1 MIPVSVQHAAQV
13 LGVAPVG
20 TGDKSVPITSLV
32 ADSRAVT
39 SGALFV
45 ALQGERADGHDFV
58 ARARADGAVAALVSR
73 PVDSGLCLV
82 VPDPLAAL
90 GALARDQV
98 DAGHARDLRVL
109 AITGSQGKTS
119 TKDVLAQL
127 LETTGPTVSPVGNL
141 NNELGVPLT
150 VARIEPTTRFLVA
163 EMGARGIGHIAYLCR
178 IAPPD
183 VALVLNV
190 GVAHVGEFGGRPAIA
205 QAKGE
210 LVEAVTDSGVAVLN
224 ADDPLVWAMRSR
236 TKGAV
241 VAVGVDKQPEWD
253 SSVWASDLVSDAL
266 GHFGFTLHACLPH
279 EPYRQVHVRLSL
291 SGRHQVANAVAAAAA
306 AMAVGAPLEEMAAA
320 LHAAKPRSRW
330 RMELQTRPDGVLV
343 INDAYN
349 ANPDSMRAALET
361 LAELGRVRPGGQTWA
376 VLGDMLELG
385 ATSSAEHAAVG
396 ALVARYGVSWLLA
409 VGSHAEVVVEAA
421 IDAGLPA
428 ERAVMA
434 TSKVEATQRVLDGI
448 APADVV
454 LVKASRGLALETV
467 AEEILRQ
474 DPSGT
479 SPGAESRR

>member
-20 TGDKSVPITSLV
+20 AGDRSLPITSLV

-39 SGALFV
+39 PGALFV
-45 ALQGERADGHDFV
+45 ALVGERADGHDFV

-98 DAGHARDLRVL
+98 VAGHAQGLRVL

-119 TKDVLAQL
+119 TKDLLAQL

-210 LVEAVTDSGVAVLN
+210 LVEALPDSGVAVLN

-236 TKGAV
+236 TAGVV
-241 VAVGVDKQPEWD
+241 VAVGIDRQPEWD
-253 SSVWASDLVSDAL
+253 AAVWASGLVSDPL
-266 GHFGFTLHACLPH
+266 GRFRFTLHACPPG
-279 EPYRQVHVRLSL
+279 EPYGQADVQLSL
-291 SGRHQVANAVAAAAA
+291 SGRHQVANAVAAAAG
-306 AMAVGAPLEEMAAA
+306 AMAVGVSLAGIASA
-320 LHAAKPRSRW
+320 LPNIRPRSRW
-330 RMELQTRPDGVLV
+330 RMELQSRPDGVLV

-349 ANPDSMRAALET
+349 ANPDSMRAAIEALG
-361 LAELGRVRPGGQTWA
+361 ELGRARPGGHTWA

-385 ATSSAEHAAVG
+385 ATSSVEHANLG
-396 ALVARYGVSWLLA
+396 ASVARHGVSWLIA
-409 VGSHAEVVVEAA
+409 VGRHAEDVVEAA
-421 IDAGLPA
+421 IDAGLP
-428 ERAVMA
+428 
-434 TSKVEATQRVLDGI
+434 
-448 APADVV
+448 PADVV
-454 LVKASRGLALETV
+454 LVKASRGLALDTV

-474 DPSGT
+474 DLPAT
-479 SPGAESRR
+479 SPARESRR